1 MDTAIALRRAALIG
15 FLAILLLLGGLA
27 LSFRLLLLPVVVL
40 FENAFAAVASDFI
53 SQADL
58 PVARHYAGGAMII
71 AGGYL
76 LYIAIRGVLR
86 EVMRILNP
94 GQAGNIAG
102 TFWKQQVLAAG
113 PNIVAL
119 GGGTGLS
126 TLLRGLKSKSSR
138 ITAIVTVS
146 DDGGSSGRLI
156 ADKKMLPPGD
166 IRNCLVALADSDK
179 LMADLFQH
187 RFEGASGSLSGH
199 STGNLLIAALMD
211 ITGDF
216 DKAIRE
222 VSRVLA
228 IRGRVIPVTLD
239 PVCLRAVME
248 NGDEIFGETKIVNS
262 QQRIRHVYL
271 EPPDCHVVPKAL
283 DAIQKADVI
292 VLGPGSIYTSVIPPL
307 LVPGIADALAN
318 SSALKIYVCNVMTQP
333 GESDHFSASDHVRAI
348 ESNVGKRVFDHVLV
362 NKATPG
368 ETIAKKYAASGQ
380 EFVVPDTDR
389 IRAMGL
395 KVTAAKLISE
405 TDVVRHD
412 PIRVAESVERLWR

>member
-40 FENAFAAVASDFI
+40 FENAFATVASDFI

-138 ITAIVTVS
+138 ITAIVTMS

-271 EPPDCHVVPKAL
+271 EPPDCQVVPKAL

-368 ETIAKKYAASGQ
+368 EMIAKKYAASGQ